1 MIEDTTYSKK
11 STGASPYFG
20 GGQTP
25 PKGIYMENPG
35 RVNTP
40 RDIPAGGEVRPGD
53 LRERAGSLGRPSLTG
68 DSPVRR

>member
-1 MIEDTTYSKK
+1 MTEDTTYSKK

-20 GGQTP
+20 GGQIP

-53 LRERAGSLGRPSLTG
+53 LRERAGALARPSLAG
-68 DSPVRR
+68 DKGSR